1 MGNPECLQLL
11 LQVTNDELLNRLDN
25 GGYTPADYALD
36 LSHNICRVQKS
47 MLCDAQCPCTIS
59 LELLFNANCALYHPK
74 GVSYSPW
81 PWTSR
86 RGVVK
91 LANEMKNRRETL
103 KCLALEHLS
112 ILEIEEFRLEDENI
126 LDAHA
131 SRVIERLQ
139 EHNVDVPAFLA
150 VSRGGGFLTDNRHY
164 GSIYHWVH
172 DGVEVDCFFNIGF
185 RDINTPN
192 AYGFPPLVIPY
203 NYIGNPASYIS
214 SLVEHGAQLFHR
226 LEYTHLTKQENTII
240 GATSA
245 HWVFSHIGEYLETMC
260 NGHVTLDSNNKGA
273 IGQLNVQVLPADVVD
288 GCCCK
293 CSLSGCSPLVWMLK
307 SMLQYTDSDL
317 IDIAQSM
324 YWYMNHFSSDM
335 RMKNYREAVRFGTS
349 EVLDIQ
355 HTCCQG
361 ARDGFHRL
369 PKYDP
374 EDIREIEEDQ
384 ATLLETLEVL
394 VHEFEDKITGIL
406 EQEGDVSTSLA
417 EFWTG
422 YWYDRMNEVL
432 MELDG
437 HDISLEERT
446 EAERIGVKWDDDAS
460 EISSEGEYETMF
472 DIKYWYRRIEEI
484 A

>member
-1 MGNPECLQLL
+1 MDKPECLQLL

-25 GGYTPADYALD
+25 GGYAPADYALG
-36 LSHNICRVQKS
+36 LSHNICRVPKS
-47 MLCDAQCPCTIS
+47 MFCDAQCPCTTS

-74 GVSYSPW
+74 GKMIRA
-81 PWTSR
+81 SR
-86 RGVVK
+86 RGAVK

-150 VSRGGGFLTDNRHY
+150 VSRGGKFLMENLQY
-164 GSIYHWVH
+164 GSIYHYFH
-172 DGVEVDCFFNIGF
+172 DDVDADYFFNIGF

-192 AYGFPPLVIPY
+192 AYGFPPLATPY
-203 NYIGNPASYIS
+203 SLVDRQPSYILW
-214 SLVEHGAQLFHR
+214 LVEHGAQLFHR

-245 HWVFSHIGEYLETMC
+245 HWAFSHIGEDLEMVC
-260 NGHVTLDSNNKGA
+260 NGYVSNEKRA
-273 IGQLNVQVLPADVVD
+273 IGQLNVQVLPVDVVD
-288 GCCCK
+288 ECCCK

-307 SMLQYTDSDL
+307 SMLACT
-317 IDIAQSM
+317 QSNLLEM
-324 YWYMNHFSSDM
+324 SQLLYWYMSRFSSDM
-335 RMKNYREAVRFGTS
+335 KMKDCSDAVRFVTS
-349 EVLDIQ
+349 DALNIQ
-355 HTCCQG
+355 HTCCG
-361 ARDGFHRL
+361 GKSFSRRV
-369 PKYDP
+369 PKYDL

-384 ATLLETLEVL
+384 AALLEALEVL

-406 EQEGDVSTSLA
+406 EQQGDVSTSLA

-422 YWYDRMNEVL
+422 HWYDRMNEVL
-432 MELDG
+432 KELDG
-437 HDISLEERT
+437 HGISLEERT

-460 EISSEGEYETMF
+460 EISAEGEYEAKF
-472 DIKYWYRRIEEI
+472 DIRYWYRRIEEI